1 MISIS
6 ERTALVLPLYIK
18 MHKKCMRKLNTTIGY
33 NKLDGDTHNTNIY
46 YIHAIWSDIER
57 D

>member
-6 ERTALVLPLYIK
+6 ERVVPVLPSYIK
-18 MHKKCMRKLNTTIGY
+18 NAQKCMHKLNTTIGY
-33 NKLDGDTHNTNIY
+33 NKLDGDTQNTDIY
-46 YIHAIWSDIER
+46 DIHAIGSNIER